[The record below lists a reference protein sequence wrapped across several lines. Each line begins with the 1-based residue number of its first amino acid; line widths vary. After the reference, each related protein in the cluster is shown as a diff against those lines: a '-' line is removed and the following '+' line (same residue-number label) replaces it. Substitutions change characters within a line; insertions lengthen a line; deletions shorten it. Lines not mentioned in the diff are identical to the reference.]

1 MKASTILQ
9 FAVGLALAIVSF
21 SCSETVLQ
29 PTTPTTSEWSTRAPP
44 LAPNSETAVAELD
57 GKIYVIGGY
66 PSTRITVATVQVYD
80 SRMDRWEFAA
90 PLPQGLNHSMA
101 AGVNGKLYV
110 IGGQKGNQSDP
121 AQAGSSGSTI
131 HQVFYANMTCR

>member
-1 MKASTILQ
+1 MPL
-9 FAVGLALAIVSF
+9 
-21 SCSETVLQ
+21 
-29 PTTPTTSEWSTRAPP
+29 

-110 IGGQKGNQSDP
+110 IGGQKGNESGT
-121 AQAGSSGSTI
+121 AQGGSSGSTI